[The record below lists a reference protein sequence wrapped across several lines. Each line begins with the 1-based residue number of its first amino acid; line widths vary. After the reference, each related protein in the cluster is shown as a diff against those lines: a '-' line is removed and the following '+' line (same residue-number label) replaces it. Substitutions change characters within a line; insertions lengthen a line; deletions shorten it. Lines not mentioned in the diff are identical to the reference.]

1 VGASII
7 DAAIGA
13 AGDMDTAAV
22 TLSWADGRIAVI
34 KNSRRA
40 GYGYDQRIELLGS
53 DGLLS
58 AKNVLENTVEKITG
72 DGTLSAKPVY
82 FFLERY
88 MRAYEAEWAAFIQ
101 AVKAGTRMPI
111 TLADGIAA
119 LACAE
124 AATRSSRTGDAVA
137 ITPEMLGT

>member
-1 VGASII
+1 V
-7 DAAIGA
+7 
-13 AGDMDTAAV
+13 
-22 TLSWADGRIAVI
+22 

-53 DGLLS
+53 EGLLS
-58 AKNVLENTVEKITG
+58 AKNELENTIEKITRE
-72 DGTLSAKPVY
+72 GTRSAKPVY

-88 MRAYEAEWAAFIQ
+88 MRAYEAEWAAFVHAI
-101 AVKAGTRMPI
+101 KTGTPVPV

-124 AATRSSRTGDAVA
+124 AATRSVRTGETVA
-137 ITPEMLGT
+137 LRPEMPGGL